1 MKLSYPIPEEQN
13 TRGRKITDPAES
25 TRNFGIL
32 TTQIVPPICDF
43 PVFTRSGEVTVVFEF
58 VSRNICLSSE
68 QIEELQIFHDFTFS
82 EVLRLIK
89 YPLLFDPI
97 KSNCKYLVVPVNEFG
112 DKNCR
117 DIDWDFV
124 HLIKRQ
130 KESPL
135 RLISE
140 EERKNFVFNP
150 DIYNDAVVIPWYRKD
165 KPQFFFYVAEIC
177 DNLTPKSLFPDE
189 GYETFEKYYL
199 SKYNIRIMNTSQ
211 PLLDVDHTSARL
223 NLLTP
228 RYVNRKGISLPTST
242 AKTKKEKRENLQQKQ
257 ILVPELCIVHPFPGS
272 LWRKAVCLP
281 CMLYRLNSLLV
292 AEQLRI
298 RVAKESGVGIV
309 ETNPEMSWP
318 PLDFGWTLAQVMA
331 QNLEQENESKDVES
345 NELVKEVHETW
356 DFMTS
361 EENLIAIENKENDCD
376 LLNTS
381 SEENANVNN
390 ELVIDTFDPNNYN
403 IDDELYDFEDDEEME
418 NMEWTEHPIN
428 IIGGPNGF
436 SSTTVPIYWGFNSNT
451 NNNVQI
457 REIENNDSSDDN
469 ILVRIG
475 SPSYFN
481 VSALNEREGR
491 GREWDFD
498 DQMITSS
505 VYNIGLP
512 GLEVI
517 SCADGLN
524 IDGLSKDL
532 AKCHVEVFDSSDETS
547 DIEDL
552 DSDDEDDDNEGLV
565 QSNQR
570 KNMIPNR
577 TFNNRNKISDIL
589 RYELLDNSPP
599 NDQNLNDSNE
609 KMIRTLHKE
618 VFAEDNSDE
627 NNCVEETENLS
638 QNSTENFFNE
648 NNVEKN
654 DFYCAVEGTGLT
666 ELLNDYIKE
675 EKNDDLDDFEVS
687 DEECEQK
694 DMQLEENFN
703 EVLNEEKTSH
713 EKETKILCVDSIWF
727 VFSQIFFTK
736 IFN

>member
-1 MKLSYPIPEEQN
+1 
-13 TRGRKITDPAES
+13 
-25 TRNFGIL
+25 
-32 TTQIVPPICDF
+32 
-43 PVFTRSGEVTVVFEF
+43 
-58 VSRNICLSSE
+58 
-68 QIEELQIFHDFTFS
+68 
-82 EVLRLIK
+82 
-89 YPLLFDPI
+89 
-97 KSNCKYLVVPVNEFG
+97 
-112 DKNCR
+112 
-117 DIDWDFV
+117 
-124 HLIKRQ
+124 
-130 KESPL
+130 
-135 RLISE
+135 
-140 EERKNFVFNP
+140 
-150 DIYNDAVVIPWYRKD
+150 
-165 KPQFFFYVAEIC
+165 
-177 DNLTPKSLFPDE
+177 
-189 GYETFEKYYL
+189 
-199 SKYNIRIMNTSQ
+199 
-211 PLLDVDHTSARL
+211 
-223 NLLTP
+223 
-228 RYVNRKGISLPTST
+228 
-242 AKTKKEKRENLQQKQ
+242 
-257 ILVPELCIVHPFPGS
+257 
-272 LWRKAVCLP
+272 
-281 CMLYRLNSLLV
+281 MLYRLNSLLV

-577 TFNNRNKISDIL
+577 TFNNKNKISDIL

-599 NDQNLNDSNE
+599 NDEDINDSNE

-618 VFAEDNSDE
+618 VFAEENFDE
-627 NNCVEETENLS
+627 NNFVEETKNLS
-638 QNSTENFFNE
+638 PNSTENFLNE

-654 DFYCAVEGTGLT
+654 DFDCAVEAMGLS

-675 EKNDDLDDFEVS
+675 DKNEDFDDFEVS

-694 DMQLEENFN
+694 DIQLEENFN
-703 EVLNEEKTSH
+703 EILNEEKIPH
-713 EKETKILCVDSIWF
+713 EKETKVLCVDSIWF
-727 VFSQIFFTK
+727 VFSQIFFFY
-736 IFN
+736 FNFN